1 MSLYAEF
8 LPDAKV
14 VMYDLG
20 VPGQTADGSLTFRCM
35 ISEPQTSQQ
44 FGEGG
49 FSDKVGHS
57 VRIVAE
63 TAAWS
68 LPDGTAGASGPVI
81 VANAVVASLGYG
93 RKLLVNGKG
102 VRITQVTYKRTSAW
116 VTLQVMDDGA

>member
-8 LPDAKV
+8 LPDAKLV
-14 VMYDLG
+14 IYDLG

-68 LPDGTAGASGPVI
+68 LPDGTVGASGPVI
-81 VANAVVASLGYG
+81 VANAVIASLGYG